1 MIGVILGAVGG
12 ALQFLLLK
20 KLADAVTSNKDI
32 NTKTILLVFAQI
44 PVPVCILLVCAL
56 WLRSQLLYCGIGMAF
71 VLIALA
77 VITFVVRMR
86 RKSQK

>member
-32 NTKTILLVFAQI
+32 NTKTILLVF
-44 PVPVCILLVCAL
+44 VFFYFGN
-56 WLRSQLLYCGIGMAF
+56 RHLYLSPKTQFTLIGCF
-71 VLIALA
+71 
-77 VITFVVRMR
+77 F
-86 RKSQK
+86 